1 MKIALF
7 SGTTEG
13 RKLSE
18 MLSKAGTEHFVF
30 VATGYGSDV
39 MEESPFAKVLV
50 GRMDREE
57 MIDLLEKNGF
67 GKEDIIVDATHPY
80 ASEVSGNIKTAAD
93 ELGCDLI
100 RVRRASGTAEIGDI
114 KYSYVNHYESFEKFA
129 KTADSLEGNIFLT
142 TGSRELETYCKNV
155 SSQTLEKTY
164 VRVIPATE
172 SLAICENLGIEK
184 SHVIAM
190 QGPFSYEMNK
200 ALIGQYDIRHLVTKE
215 SGKTGG
221 FSEKVRAAADLGIY
235 IHIID
240 RPDESDA
247 AQKLTTEEAF
257 ERLTGRKY
265 RRKRKITLCG
275 IGMGSLSS
283 MTMETTDAVR
293 NADAVFG
300 AKRMLEACDRAHLIK
315 TAEKHEMYLAKDII
329 RVLDEEVDIKSAV
342 ILFSGDTGFCSG
354 AKEAY
359 RELAAWDETA
369 EITILPGVS
378 SVSYLAAKCH
388 ESYDDAAIVSIHG
401 KNSLHNIEELVNT
414 VAVRRKTFALMSGD
428 EDVRSV
434 GALLTERNILAK
446 LIIGRDMSAGDVSVD
461 GDGRAEETV
470 MIDARDAINYTG
482 AGLITVLF
490 INDSPDI

>member
-13 RKLSE
+13 RELSE

-39 MEESPFAKVLV
+39 MEESSFAKVHV

-57 MIDLLEKNGF
+57 MIELLEKNGF
-67 GKEDIIVDATHPY
+67 GKEDVIVDATHPY
-80 ASEVSGNIKTAAD
+80 ASKVSANIKTAAG

-100 RVRRASGTAEIGDI
+100 KVKRASGAAELSNINN
-114 KYSYVNHYESFEKFA
+114 SYVNQYGSFEEFA
-129 KTADSLEGNIFLT
+129 KTADALEGNILLT

-155 SSQTLEKTY
+155 LPQTLENTY

-221 FSEKVRAAADLGIY
+221 FSEKVRAAADLGAY
-235 IHIID
+235 VHIID
-240 RPDESDA
+240 RPEGSDDA
-247 AQKLTTEEAF
+247 ERITTEEAF

-300 AKRMLEACDRAHLIK
+300 AKRMLEACDGAHLIK

-329 RVLDEEVDIKSAV
+329 RVLDDEVDIKSAV
-342 ILFSGDTGFCSG
+342 ILFSGDTGFYSG

-401 KNSLHNIEELVNT
+401 KNSLHNIKDLVNT

-434 GALLTERNILAK
+434 GELLTERNILAK
-446 LIIGRDMSAGDVSVD
+446 LIIGRDMSAGDLFGD
-461 GDGRAEETV
+461 GDGRAEDIV
-470 MIDARDAINYTG
+470 MVDAKEARDYSGT
-482 AGLITVLF
+482 GLITVLF
-490 INDSPDI
+490 INDSHDI